1 MLKSNL
7 CNFSD
12 AYILVKGNI
21 TVNNTAAADSD
32 ANNINKNVIFKNSAP
47 FTNCINEIN
56 NTQINNAKNIDIVTP
71 MYNLSDNYSTTSG
84 SLQQYFINIPAV
96 DNGGEIS
103 DFNGANAINSFNF
116 KGKITSQTGDD
127 GKKKLK

>member
-7 CNFSD
+7 CNYSD

-32 ANNINKNVIFKNSAP
+32 ANNINKNVISKNSAP

-56 NTQINNAKNIDIVTP
+56 NAQINNAKNIDIVTP

-84 SLQQYFINIPAV
+84 RL
-96 DNGGEIS
+96 
-103 DFNGANAINSFNF
+103 
-116 KGKITSQTGDD
+116 
-127 GKKKLK
+127 

>member
-7 CNFSD
+7 CNYSG

-21 TVNNTAAADSD
+21 TVNNTAAADSE
-32 ANNINKNVIFKNSAP
+32 ANNINKNIIFKNSAP
-47 FTNCINEIN
+47 FTDCINEIN
-56 NTQINNAKNIDIVTP
+56 NTQIDNAKNIDIVTP
-71 MYNLSDNYSTTSG
+71 MYNLSDNYSATSG

-127 GKKKLK
+127 GKKS